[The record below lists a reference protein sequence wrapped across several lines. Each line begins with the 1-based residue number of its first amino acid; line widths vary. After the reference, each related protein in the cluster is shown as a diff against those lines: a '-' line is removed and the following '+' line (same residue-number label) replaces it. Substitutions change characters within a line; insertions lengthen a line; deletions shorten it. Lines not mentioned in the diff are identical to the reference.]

1 MVWILEMFGFDLGF
15 QKTGWSYHSVTVTG
29 IKEIESMEIKRDK
42 TEMNKDIELCLIK
55 DEMNVFVLYLLKL
68 LR

>member
-1 MVWILEMFGFDLGF
+1 
-15 QKTGWSYHSVTVTG
+15 
-29 IKEIESMEIKRDK
+29 MEIKRDK
-42 TEMNKDIELCLIK
+42 TERNKDIELCLTK